1 MRRFLLVC
9 LLALCVPAFALADGH
24 PRATTVTGTVGAPQ
38 SGVISVTSGG
48 TTLTCVVPRRAAA
61 SVAKLPAGSK
71 VRITCRPS
79 DGGSLVLSELH
90 PLPSHDPGKHDS
102 GSGTTPPGSSGSG
115 HGSGS
120 GDSGPGDSGNAG
132 NSGTGTTGTGD
143 GDHGSGSGSGSDGG
157 GTTTTTTTTEPAPTP
172 PPPPPPPV
180 HRDLVGTVY
189 FISPTGMGV
198 RPDGGGNVL
207 TCAITPA
214 PDSQAAAAKL
224 TLNGHFAI
232 SCRLD
237 GTHWV
242 LSAATPQK

>member
-1 MRRFLLVC
+1 MRRLLLVC

-61 SVAKLPAGSK
+61 SVAKLQAGSK

-79 DGGSLVLSELH
+79 DGGTLVLSELH

-102 GSGTTPPGSSGSG
+102 GSGTTPPGSSG

-120 GDSGPGDSGNAG
+120 GDSGSGTTGNTGPGDSGNTGSG
-132 NSGTGTTGTGD
+132 NTGTGD
-143 GDHGSGSGSGSDGG
+143 GDHGSGSDG
-157 GTTTTTTTTEPAPTP
+157 GTTTTTTTPAPTP